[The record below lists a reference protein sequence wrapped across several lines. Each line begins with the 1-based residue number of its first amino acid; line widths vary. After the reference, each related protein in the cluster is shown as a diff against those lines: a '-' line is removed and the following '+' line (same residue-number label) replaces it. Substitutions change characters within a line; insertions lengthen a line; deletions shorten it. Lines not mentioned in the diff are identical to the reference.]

1 MNIRRTSWLV
11 IIIAAILGAVLGFA
25 LSRSSTTTYQANAQ
39 LYVTVV
45 DAKSDNGINKIN
57 GLNSGSIYVLS
68 QMESYQALVN
78 SPQVTVPVI
87 KRLGLA
93 MSETKLANKITA
105 DTPLRQALLNIH
117 VADASSQQA
126 IRIARA
132 VSEQSVRVIE
142 GIGSSGSSTANS
154 PLRAT
159 IVQPARTA
167 QRVRRFPT
175 LLTTLVGLLAGAL
188 LGLLFAVIR
197 AALDR
202 RLVSVA
208 DVAEATDVPVLGVI
222 PVAKGRSATSD
233 AGGQDAYRRLAAYVL
248 HSTAVANARV
258 IGVASATNSEGR
270 SSVAS
275 HLAFALAET
284 GRRVCLVEADLRE
297 PSLAAGL
304 GLSGSGGLA
313 AVLVGAER
321 LDTALVDVRGL
332 AVLVAGDHGSR
343 GGADVGELLAGHGA
357 ASVFA
362 ALRERFDVVIVDTAA
377 LLSVADGVQAVGLT
391 DATLLVV
398 RAGSTRKDDLSR
410 ALAALRFIGTTPIGL
425 VVNRARSTAQ
435 PLGSNVSYRQ
445 PEFVA

>member
-11 IIIAAILGAVLGFA
+11 IIAAAILGAVLGFV
-25 LSRSSTTTYQANAQ
+25 LSRASSTTYQANAQ

-105 DTPLRQALLNIH
+105 DAPLRQALLNIH
-117 VADASSQQA
+117 VTDASARQA
-126 IRIARA
+126 TRIARA

-142 GIGSSGSSTANS
+142 GIGSSGNSTANS

-167 QRVRRFPT
+167 QSVKRFPT

-188 LGLLFAVIR
+188 LGLLFAVFR

-202 RLVSVA
+202 RLVNVA
-208 DVAEATDVPVLGVI
+208 DVAGATDVPVLGVI
-222 PVAKGRSATSD
+222 PVVKGRASSD

-248 HSTAVANARV
+248 HSTAVADARV

-313 AVLVGAER
+313 GVLVGAER
-321 LDTALVDVRGL
+321 LDTALVDVRGV
-332 AVLVAGDHGSR
+332 AVLVAGDQRSR

-435 PLGSNVSYRQ
+435 PLGSNVNYRQ